1 MSVSWLPSMEVG
13 WCLKPFSGWFRVLTM
28 KRFLLVLLLLRMRV
42 GYHVI
47 WNIVPQSE
55 KYPWWLVLVLLFT
68 IALNYWWE
76 IISSPPKIVC
86 LRSAYRYIS
95 WLLAHEDSQVFAF
108 PYTVQLSSLLLIICC
123 CSQLA
128 GSSRAYIQE
137 SSFLLRRKTIH
148 LFCQQIIFQ
157 RLQFPWTGVKK
168 YEIYFSHGLLQDECT
183 KCSVDCH
190 WYHLVSVLLV
200 KCELHGLWI
209 VTFDVFYRY

>member
-1 MSVSWLPSMEVG
+1 MFKTL
-13 WCLKPFSGWFRVLTM
+13 
-28 KRFLLVLLLLRMRV
+28 
-42 GYHVI
+42 
-47 WNIVPQSE
+47 Q
-55 KYPWWLVLVLLFT
+55 WLVQSLDNEKIFVGAIIAEDESRVSRHLKHCASEREIPMMVSTCFT
-68 IALNYWWE
+68 LYNCIELMMRNH
-76 IISSPPKIVC
+76 IIPSENFLC

-95 WLLAHEDSQVFAF
+95 CLLAHEDSQVFAF